1 MARIRSIKPEF
12 FTSDDIVSMTP
23 LARLFYIA
31 LWCEADREGRM
42 EWKPR
47 TFKLRYLPAEQVS
60 VDDLTKELT
69 DRGLVVLYFV
79 GDKQYADIPT
89 FTEHQ
94 VINNR
99 EVESTI
105 PTREARVPHASPT
118 RAPRVKGDA
127 STRAPRV
134 KAEGKEGKGREGREG
149 EDACTSTPSAPD
161 GAPPQI
167 SAEFQEFIRS
177 ERPDLDAET
186 VFKNFIE
193 HYPSEKHT
201 EAKWRKWVRTE
212 FAGQQARD
220 SPAADMADPDSRAS
234 VEARGVAVGLGRWD
248 ELSERWDAYKARVIG
263 AEKAGKA

>member
-47 TFKLRYLPAEQVS
+47 TFKLRYLPAETCS
-60 VDDLTKELT
+60 VEDLTAELT
-69 DRGLVVLYFV
+69 DRGLIVLYSV
-79 GDKQYADIPT
+79 GEKEYADIPT

-99 EVESTI
+99 EVESVI
-105 PTREARVPHASPT
+105 PTRHARVPHASST
-118 RAPRVKGDA
+118 RAPRVKVDA

-149 EDACTSTPSAPD
+149 NDACHGTPSAPE
-161 GAPPQI
+161 GAPPTI

-177 ERPDLDAET
+177 ERPDLDAAT
-186 VFKNFIE
+186 VFKNFVE
-193 HYPSEKHT
+193 HYPVEKQT
-201 EAKWRKWVRTE
+201 DAKWRKWVRLE
-212 FAGQQARD
+212 FSAPQARD
-220 SPAADMADPDSRAS
+220 SPKADISDPDSRAS
-234 VEARGVAVGLGRWD
+234 VEARGVESGMGRWD
-248 ELSERWDAYKARVIG
+248 ELAERWDAYKARV
-263 AEKAGKA
+263 AEAAQGVAA